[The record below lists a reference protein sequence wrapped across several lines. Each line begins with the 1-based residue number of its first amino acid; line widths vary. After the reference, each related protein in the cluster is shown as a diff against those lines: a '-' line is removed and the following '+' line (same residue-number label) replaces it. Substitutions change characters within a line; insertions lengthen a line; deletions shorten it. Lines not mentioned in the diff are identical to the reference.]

1 MEKSPTLVDLNSFN
15 KIEYENLPDNVIS
28 DLVLELFDNIDSKE
42 SFNFISNLLIST
54 LIEYKNNLFIENIN
68 EYNEKSPNETHNN
81 SISASHYDL
90 NKSKNEYLAISN
102 DIHLILSNCQD
113 LTNSQKLDFCANQR
127 YFMKLYLKKT
137 LNQINQVC

>member
-1 MEKSPTLVDLNSFN
+1 M
-15 KIEYENLPDNVIS
+15 IS
-28 DLVLELFDNIDSKE
+28 DLASELFEHINSKE

-54 LIEYKNNLFIENIN
+54 LIEYKNTLFNENIN
-68 EYNEKSPNETHNN
+68 ENNEKSLNEINNN
-81 SISASHYDL
+81 SFSASQYDL

-113 LTNSQKLDFCANQR
+113 LTNSQKLNFCANQR

-137 LNQINQVC
+137 VTQLTKS

>member
-1 MEKSPTLVDLNSFN
+1 M
-15 KIEYENLPDNVIS
+15 IS
-28 DLVLELFDNIDSKE
+28 ELASELFEHINSKE

-54 LIEYKNNLFIENIN
+54 LIEYKNTLFNENIN
-68 EYNEKSPNETHNN
+68 ENNEKSLNEINNN
-81 SISASHYDL
+81 SFSASQYDL

-113 LTNSQKLDFCANQR
+113 LTNSQKLNFCANQR

-137 LNQINQVC
+137 VTQLTKS